1 MAEYTTQQ
9 KTERSIL
16 AAMLVNPTFCKEI
29 SQDIDN
35 SDYFSDQTCKKIYEA
50 IKTLENKNM
59 TIDLVT
65 VNNELKGSVKP
76 IEIVNIGNCY
86 LAPSMDSILTL
97 VLQLKEQYVIRKSQI
112 YTLRIEQAIL
122 NNNFTDVVD
131 IAGEM
136 HNFITG
142 VTTFSKGART
152 MNEIVQSAFNS
163 LMKRKENYERGEISG
178 ILTGVERLDKK
189 IGGFQGSQLI
199 LIAARP
205 AMGKTSFAVQIMKKA
220 ARCGKK
226 VLMYSLEMLDEQI
239 VDKMIIADTGVD
251 SERYRN
257 GSLEDH
263 EWVQITNKL
272 GEFASLPIEIDDK
285 AGNSIQ
291 YIQSQATLKKQ
302 QNLCDVI
309 VIDYVGLVSNNEK
322 GGNREQ
328 YISSISKKCKEIS
341 KQLNV
346 PVILLAQLNR
356 EVEKTRDKMPTLAD
370 LRESGSLEQDAD
382 IIISLMRP
390 EYYNLNFNDLDGY
403 GLDSVIDSLNGITL
417 FNVLKFRFGGTGIV
431 VARNNEQVNTFT
443 DINY

>member
-16 AAMLVNPTFCKEI
+16 GAMLVNQTFCKEI

-35 SDYFSDQTCKKIYEA
+35 SDYFSDQICKTIYEA
-50 IKTLENKNM
+50 IKTLESKNM

-65 VNNELKGSVKP
+65 VNNELNGSVKP
-76 IEIVNIGNCY
+76 SELANIGGCY
-86 LAPSMDSILTL
+86 LSPSIDSILTL

-122 NNNFTDVVD
+122 NNNFTDVVN
-131 IAGEM
+131 IAQEM

-178 ILTGVERLDKK
+178 ILTGVEKLDKK

-257 GSLEDH
+257 GSLEDY

-309 VIDYVGLVSNNEK
+309 FIDYVGLVSNNEK

-390 EYYNLNFNDLDGY
+390 EYYNLTFNDLDGY